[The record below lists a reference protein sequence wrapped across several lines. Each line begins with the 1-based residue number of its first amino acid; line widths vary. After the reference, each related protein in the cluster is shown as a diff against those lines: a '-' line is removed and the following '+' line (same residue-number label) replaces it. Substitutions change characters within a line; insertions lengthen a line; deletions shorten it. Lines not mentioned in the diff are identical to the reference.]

1 MRRYTSSSIFL
12 LLSLLFGALSGCTN
26 VGEPDDGS
34 EEPIA
39 SSDPDLEMLFILN
52 EGNFQYGNASL
63 SLYDTGKKEVVN
75 EAFIK
80 ANGMKLGDVAQSMT
94 IADGKGRIVVNN
106 SNVVFAI
113 DPSTCKELGRIENL
127 TFPRYIHFVSDTKAY
142 VTQLWDN
149 RIAIVNPKTYEIT
162 GHIEIPNMKP
172 GSGSSEQMVAYG
184 DYVFCNCWSYQNR
197 IIKIDTHTDM
207 VVASCEVGIQPNS
220 LVLDCNGMLWTVT
233 DGGYEGSPF
242 GYEPPALVKIDPETF
257 SVEKKF
263 EFSLGDSCSEICLNG
278 EKNIIYWINDDIW
291 KMDVNASAPP
301 SEPFLRSKGTIYYG
315 LTVSP
320 STGDVYVADAI
331 DYQQN
336 GCIYRYSNE
345 ADLIDTFNV
354 GIIPGAFCWYKSP
367 SNSSTAND
375 SL

>member
-1 MRRYTSSSIFL
+1 MKKYATSSITILSAL
-12 LLSLLFGALSGCTN
+12 LLSIIAGCTHITD
-26 VGEPDDGS
+26 PDDDSGLS
-34 EEPIA
+34 IPTPEL
-39 SSDPDLEMLFILN
+39 DNEMLFILN

-63 SLYDTGKKEVVN
+63 SIYDTKNKEIVN

-94 IADGKGRIVVNN
+94 IYDNKGWIVVNN

-113 DPSTCKELGRIENL
+113 DPESCKEVGRIENL
-127 TFPRYIHFVSDTKAY
+127 TFPRYIHFLSDTKAY

-149 RIAIVNPKTYEIT
+149 RIAIVNPKTYQIT

-172 GSGSSEQMVAYG
+172 GTGSSEQMVAYG

-197 IIKIDTHTDM
+197 IIKIDTRTDEI
-207 VVASCEVGIQPNS
+207 VGSCEVGIQPNS
-220 LVLDCNGMLWTVT
+220 LVLDCNGKLWTVT
-233 DGGYEGSPF
+233 DGGYEGSPY

-257 SVEKKF
+257 TVEQRF
-263 EFSLGDSCSEICLNG
+263 MFSLGDSCSEICLNG
-278 EKNIIYWINDDIW
+278 EKNSIFWINNDIW

-301 SEPFLRSKGTIYYG
+301 AEPFLKSKGTIYYG

-345 ADLIDTFNV
+345 AVLIDTFNV
-354 GIIPGAFCWYKSP
+354 GIIPGAFCWYKTP
-367 SNSSTAND
+367 STTTPDND
-375 SL
+375 VH